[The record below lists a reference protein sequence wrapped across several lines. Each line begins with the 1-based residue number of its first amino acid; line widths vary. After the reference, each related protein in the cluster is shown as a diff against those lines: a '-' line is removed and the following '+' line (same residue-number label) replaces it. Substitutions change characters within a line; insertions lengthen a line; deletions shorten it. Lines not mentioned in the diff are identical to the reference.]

1 MLKCIVYSQQ
11 KGDDRSKRMEISF
24 LKGQEKHS
32 KTKKEKEQYT
42 QKNNLRKDFFM
53 KTKKLLSVVLIAL
66 MLLSCIPIL
75 ASAATVKLSASNVI
89 ILEAPKI
96 SYGDQIEVSKV
107 TVNYGVRTN
116 ELTVTGGKLGYIAS
130 EGADPVE
137 VPGTFSATSTI
148 KLSVSDNASIRLKF
162 TPDDTET
169 YSSPTVAPTW
179 TMAEGVV
186 WPSAKV
192 IGLSTVL
199 AEAPTAPAIYKG
211 DRITAAK
218 LTGGRVNDA
227 DGNEI
232 SGNWTYV
239 DTSLYPEVSGNYDIQ
254 WKKTGYETIKTT
266 VYITVYTDYVNT
278 EIAELPTIAESITYG
293 TDLSTVP
300 LTGGKAVVTGTDT
313 VVAGKFTLQNGTLPI
328 GSWQGNVTFTPDDPS
343 AYRASSAYMPIK
355 VEKAPVKF
363 IDENGNEI
371 VPEIKLGY
379 NNKQLQH
386 NLDEIK
392 NLLAPYA
399 NCDQFWANFYAN
411 SMDMPHAKDALEV
424 GTTKEYE
431 IHSHSYNDNYTS
443 SILKFKLTVV
453 PRECSMT
460 LRYADNIIKVDTN
473 KPLTDSIYGT
483 FEYYAN
489 GELIGTSAI
498 TETTDTTGI
507 RWKPD
512 KSGTY
517 DITVKYV
524 VAENDKYYFPE
535 VTIEDMEILCSWGV
549 TVNGGSVKV
558 SNSYEDYGTFTYG
571 DSVSILGAGAMFSH
585 WVITDKDGN
594 EIDLDG
600 VDKTVSGNTFIMPDF
615 NVTFTAVELTQRK
628 VNLENA
634 IILNAV
640 GTADAPVRYRGEN
653 VRIKLDTD
661 ALSEDLF
668 NKWVITDADGKDFLP
683 EGLTESDLTST
694 QISFIMPDHDITV
707 RAATA
712 ADDCDHLCHSENP
725 IMQLLWKVLHFM
737 FRLFN
742 VQQYCDC
749 GMKHY
754 ESPLFSF

>member
-32 KTKKEKEQYT
+32 KTKREKEQYT
-42 QKNNLRKDFFM
+42 QKIHLRKDFFM

-66 MLLSCIPIL
+66 MLLSCIPIF
-75 ASAATVKLSASNVI
+75 ASAAEPIQLTEANVTVWPTANGSIYYGQRISDGITLSGGEVQYDGNVVAGHFEFIDPEINQTSVISSIRFIPDDMQKYSGFEILECWDVILTINRTTPVFVDENDTLPVATEVEPGAKLSTS
-89 ILEAPKI
+89 ILSGALIMNPYYPEEPKALAA
-96 SYGDQIEVSKV
+96 VWKWSK
-107 TVNYGVRTN
+107 G
-116 ELTVTGGKLGYIAS
+116 
-130 EGADPVE
+130 
-137 VPGTFSATSTI
+137 STI
-148 KLSVSDNASIRLKF
+148 VNESGYYEARISAANYERISALVYVKVKGNVESTEIIETPTLKCL
-162 TPDDTET
+162 EL
-169 YSSPTVAPTW
+169 
-179 TMAEGVV
+179 G
-186 WPSAKV
+186 K
-192 IGLSTVL
+192 
-199 AEAPTAPAIYKG
+199 
-211 DRITAAK
+211 
-218 LTGGRVNDA
+218 
-227 DGNEI
+227 
-232 SGNWTYV
+232 
-239 DTSLYPEVSGNYDIQ
+239 Q
-254 WKKTGYETIKTT
+254 WKDVTFE
-266 VYITVYTDYVNT
+266 
-278 EIAELPTIAESITYG
+278 
-293 TDLSTVP
+293 
-300 LTGGKAVVTGTDT
+300 GGKAVVKGETEE
-313 VVAGKFTLQNGTLPI
+313 VAGTYSITKINSYVGGLNFDI
-328 GSWQGNVTFTPDDPS
+328 GVGEYIIEVTFTPDDREKYLIS
-343 AYRASSAYMPIK
+343 TTTLT
-355 VEKAPVKF
+355 VTVNKAPVKF
-363 IDENGNEI
+363 VDENGNEI
-371 VPEIKLGY
+371 IPEIELGY

-399 NCDQFWANFYAN
+399 NCDQFYANFYAN

-460 LRYADNIIKVDTN
+460 LRYADNIIKVQTN
-473 KPLTDSIYGT
+473 KPTTDYIYGT

-498 TETTDTTGI
+498 TTATDSTAL
-507 RWKPD
+507 RWKPE

-535 VTIEDMEILCSWGV
+535 TTIEDMEILCSWGV

-558 SNSYEDYGTFTYG
+558 SNSYKDYGTFTYG

-634 IILNAV
+634 IILNVV

-668 NKWVITDADGKDFLP
+668 NKWVITDADGKEFLP

-725 IMQLLWKVLHFM
+725 IYQFFWKILHFI